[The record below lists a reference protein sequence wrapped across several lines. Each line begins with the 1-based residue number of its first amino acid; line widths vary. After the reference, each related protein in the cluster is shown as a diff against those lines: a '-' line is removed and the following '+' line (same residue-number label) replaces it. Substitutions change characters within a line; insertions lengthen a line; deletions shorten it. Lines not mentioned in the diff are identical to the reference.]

1 MPKPYIPNIFRNNDQ
16 QLNNII
22 NNDENKLPSYADVF
36 YNNDKDLKKN
46 NNIMKCII
54 KMEMD
59 IMPKK

>member
-36 YNNDKDLKKN
+36 YNNDKDFKKN
-46 NNIMKCII
+46 NNIL
-54 KMEMD
+54 
-59 IMPKK
+59 